1 VATYLTDSWSTISN
15 LAAVAYGF
23 ADRYPEVANQV
34 RSKSPIRV
42 LGASTPSEIIRKGM
56 DLSDL
61 TSTLTQEYNEGGE
74 FSRYVDS
81 QYKSVKDIAEDL
93 YEFISQS
100 YNESSSYEY
109 SLTDAMD
116 YVGIPLDSQ
125 RVKNNLESLNSDLN
139 LFSRLASSMSH
150 NKLDK
155 LPEGSRIQLD
165 DSIDMAADYRG
176 VSFDTG
182 YLTPDQYFSNI
193 AYPGLGAT
201 SNNIPQTLTKSVQD
215 GYVGYSTTEPLESL
229 SRPDIVDIIS
239 TSDISDLSKVFR
251 PLSGLG
257 TINTL
262 KDLSGF
268 GALSEADQVMYNVDI
283 SELVVD
289 INGYTIYD
297 PATDSNGDFIDTSL
311 VPDYESDN
319 SDTGLPYSSRTR
331 STTFES

>member
-1 VATYLTDSWSTISN
+1 MATYLTDSWSTISN

>member
-42 LGASTPSEIIRKGM
+42 FGVAAPSEIVKNGIE
-56 DLSDL
+56 LSDL
-61 TSTLTQEYNEGGE
+61 ISTLTQEYNEGGE

-81 QYKSVKDIAEDL
+81 QYKSVSDIAEDL

-125 RVKNNLESLNSDLN
+125 RVKTNLESLNPDLN
-139 LFSRLASSMSH
+139 LFSRLASSMAH

-193 AYPGLGAT
+193 AYPGLSNT
-201 SNNIPQTLTKSVQD
+201 SNNIPQTLAKSVQD

-229 SRPDIVDIIS
+229 SRPDIVDTIS
-239 TSDISDLSKVFR
+239 PSDISGLSKVFR

-297 PATDSNGDFIDTSL
+297 PATDSNGDFIDTNL

>member
-1 VATYLTDSWSTISN
+1 MATYLTDSWSTISN

-34 RSKSPIRV
+34 RSKSPLNI
-42 LGASTPSEIIRKGM
+42 LGTATPSEIVKNGI

-61 TSTLTQEYNEGGE
+61 INVLTKEYSEGGE
-74 FSRYVDS
+74 FSQYVDS
-81 QYKSVKDIAEDL
+81 QYQSVSDIAEDL
-93 YEFISQS
+93 YEAVSQS

-109 SLTDAMD
+109 SLTDALD
-116 YVGIPLDSQ
+116 YVGIPLDNQ
-125 RVKNNLESLNSDLN
+125 RVKTNLESLNPDLN
-139 LFSRLASSMSH
+139 LFSRLASSMAY

-165 DSIDMAADYRG
+165 DNISLSSDYRG
-176 VSFDTG
+176 ISFSTG
-182 YLTPDQYFSNI
+182 YLTPNQYFSNI
-193 AYPGLGAT
+193 AYPGLSNT
-201 SNNIPQTLTKSVQD
+201 SANIPQTLIKSVQE
-215 GYVGYSTTEPLESL
+215 GYVGYSTTSPLESL
-229 SRPDIVDIIS
+229 SRPDIVDTIS
-239 TSDISDLSKVFR
+239 ANDISDLNKLFR

-257 TINTL
+257 TIDTL

-268 GALSEADQVMYNVDI
+268 GALSEADQAMYNVDI

-297 PATDSNGDFIDTSL
+297 PSTDSNGDFIDTSL

-319 SDTGLPYSSRTR
+319 ADTGLPYSSRTR
-331 STTFES
+331 SVTFES